1 MPDMSWLYGDAPR
14 GTLHERAAAA
24 LGWSV
29 RDTHSMAMQSLRAA
43 VRHVNPALAEEIS
56 REIRSGRYIVGERRG
71 R

>member
-14 GTLHERAAAA
+14 GTLHERAARA

-29 RDTHSMAMQSLRAA
+29 RDTQSMSMHALREA
-43 VRHVNPALAEEIS
+43 VRPVNPALAEEMS